1 MRHIIF
7 LSILMS
13 AVLAPAKEPE
23 RTYIDE
29 IAGLCD
35 SIITLP
41 VQPHSSKTSIEIRY
55 SPAKSKPSAG
65 LSPNYVSIIWA
76 DTDSSLTW
84 RAELR
89 PGQSSTD
96 DAVSDRFLCLRVI
109 RANHSGDS
117 TVHEAAFHDIL
128 KNSDAEISFCAEITP
143 TSASFAAGSSTLEEL
158 TAIEGSFNP
167 SVSAAVKAAGCVS
180 FSMIVI
186 ETHKDMAAALATDY
200 TEEQIRALATTSG
213 SPEGIWLFLDR
224 DTDSRRALAGGRY
237 RLGIVKQKDSP
248 NYDIIYLD
256 GAQVNA
262 SAWRCGMKKGELTPT
277 IFSDHYDLLWYDSHM
292 EPIEYDANAS
302 VSQGAVLTL
311 SFPLMKSTLRFSRQ
325 PQDNI
330 SCR

>member
-89 PGQSSTD
+89 PGQS
-96 DAVSDRFLCLRVI
+96 
-109 RANHSGDS
+109 
-117 TVHEAAFHDIL
+117 
-128 KNSDAEISFCAEITP
+128 
-143 TSASFAAGSSTLEEL
+143 
-158 TAIEGSFNP
+158 
-167 SVSAAVKAAGCVS
+167 
-180 FSMIVI
+180 
-186 ETHKDMAAALATDY
+186 
-200 TEEQIRALATTSG
+200 
-213 SPEGIWLFLDR
+213 
-224 DTDSRRALAGGRY
+224 
-237 RLGIVKQKDSP
+237 
-248 NYDIIYLD
+248 
-256 GAQVNA
+256 
-262 SAWRCGMKKGELTPT
+262 
-277 IFSDHYDLLWYDSHM
+277 
-292 EPIEYDANAS
+292 
-302 VSQGAVLTL
+302 
-311 SFPLMKSTLRFSRQ
+311 
-325 PQDNI
+325 
-330 SCR
+330 